1 MTTPGIESDYIFTD
15 LTCSTPHTKLATLIR
30 LYVRPFKRSL
40 DRLIIQQLPAVRNK
54 RAGETSCKKLS
65 NVQDLI
71 HSRSSWANFNHGLVV
86 RPQGCQGCQK
96 IQKNIL

>member
-65 NVQDLI
+65 HVKGLKIDVQ
-71 HSRSSWANFNHGLVV
+71 
-86 RPQGCQGCQK
+86 
-96 IQKNIL
+96 